1 MDVAASVELKR
12 KPSEMENGKWRN
24 RIKQRICGKKK
35 MSCRTAVARGLG
47 FQGQTYETRLILR
60 FFTYGF

>member
-12 KPSEMENGKWRN
+12 KPSQMENGKWRIH
-24 RIKQRICGKKK
+24 IKQRIREKKP
-35 MSCRTAVARGLG
+35 SCRTAVARGLG

>member
-1 MDVAASVELKR
+1 
-12 KPSEMENGKWRN
+12 MENGGIASN
-24 RIKQRICGKKK
+24 RESAEKKK

>member
-1 MDVAASVELKR
+1 
-12 KPSEMENGKWRN
+12 MEESHQTENPR
-24 RIKQRICGKKK
+24 KKK
-35 MSCRTAVARGLG
+35 PSCRTAVARGLG